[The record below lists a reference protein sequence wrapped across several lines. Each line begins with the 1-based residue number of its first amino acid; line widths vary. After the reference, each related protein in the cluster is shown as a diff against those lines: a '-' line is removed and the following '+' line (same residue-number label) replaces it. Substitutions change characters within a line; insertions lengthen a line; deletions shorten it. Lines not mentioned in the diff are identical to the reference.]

1 MLIITNQCNLRCTYC
16 YEKHENHGSMSLE
29 VAQENIR
36 KVLNDD
42 QKYSSITI
50 SIFGGEP
57 FLEFKRMKE
66 ICEWTWKQNWKVPY
80 KFSFSTNGTLLNSK
94 SKAWLKMHKDQLFLV
109 LSADG
114 TEESQNI
121 NRSNSYSKID
131 YDFFTQTW
139 KNPQV
144 KMTVSK
150 NSLKNLAKDII
161 FFHEKNFTFAEC
173 NLAMGIDWESERYTS
188 LLEEQLQ
195 ILLNYYIKHPEL
207 EPAQIINMSIGSC
220 ENKKVLKKWCG
231 VGRELMTI
239 DVDGKKYP
247 CNYITPM
254 SFNQDEL
261 EILLHYDF
269 TSVRE
274 ILDEDC
280 YNKCYLYP
288 VCPTC
293 YGADYQLTKSF
304 KKKDKT
310 ICKLMEIEAIYSAA
324 LKAERIVQ
332 KKDFSDFSLE
342 EKGRMHK
349 TIKAI
354 NNINLLYG
362 K

>member
-1 MLIITNQCNLRCTYC
+1 
-16 YEKHENHGSMSLE
+16 
-29 VAQENIR
+29 
-36 KVLNDD
+36 
-42 QKYSSITI
+42 
-50 SIFGGEP
+50 
-57 FLEFKRMKE
+57 
-66 ICEWTWKQNWKVPY
+66 
-80 KFSFSTNGTLLNSK
+80 
-94 SKAWLKMHKDQLFLV
+94 
-109 LSADG
+109 
-114 TEESQNI
+114 
-121 NRSNSYSKID
+121 
-131 YDFFTQTW
+131 
-139 KNPQV
+139 
-144 KMTVSK
+144 
-150 NSLKNLAKDII
+150 
-161 FFHEKNFTFAEC
+161 
-173 NLAMGIDWESERYTS
+173 
-188 LLEEQLQ
+188 
-195 ILLNYYIKHPEL
+195 
-207 EPAQIINMSIGSC
+207 
-220 ENKKVLKKWCG
+220 
-231 VGRELMTI
+231 MTI

-261 EILLHYDF
+261 EILLHHDF